1 MDRRYRAGRLG
12 GDERRAAL
20 AAPAPADGFTS
31 RRYRV
36 DGLDLHVRQRPGPR
50 SAAPACVLVHGL
62 AVSHR
67 YLMPTARWLRRT
79 VYVPDLPGFG
89 LSDHPDRVFDVG
101 EHAGLLA
108 RWLDALGA
116 DPVCLLG
123 NSFGCQ
129 VAVDLARQRPD
140 LVAALVLVGPT
151 VDPAAATVA
160 GQLRRW
166 VRDVCQEDVR
176 QATILAR
183 DVRDA
188 GLRRIAATLRLS
200 LRDRIEAKLPL
211 VGAPALLV
219 RGEHD
224 RVCPPRWLGEAA
236 ALMADARCHTLP
248 GPAHNA
254 VTTAGPELAAAV
266 ETFLAALR
274 VVHRTRRDRGG
285 RDWGGRAG
293 TG

>member
-1 MDRRYRAGRLG
+1 MANAKRYPVASTW
-12 GDERRAAL
+12 AW
-20 AAPAPADGFTS
+20 
-31 RRYRV
+31 
-36 DGLDLHVRQRPGPR
+36 
-50 SAAPACVLVHGL
+50 
-62 AVSHR
+62 
-67 YLMPTARWLRRT
+67 TA

-211 VGAPALLV
+211 VRAPALLV

-224 RVCPPRWLGEAA
+224 RV
-236 ALMADARCHTLP
+236 
-248 GPAHNA
+248 
-254 VTTAGPELAAAV
+254 
-266 ETFLAALR
+266 
-274 VVHRTRRDRGG
+274 
-285 RDWGGRAG
+285 
-293 TG
+293 